1 MLELRKVS
9 WCQPR
14 GALVAGVDLVIRP
27 GEWVTLMGPNGAGKS
42 TLLQIASGVLGFDR
56 RSFAGEI
63 LWNGRDW
70 RQFTPAQRASQVAYL
85 GSDLDSVFPVTVSE
99 VLGSGVIA
107 SGDCTRIEG
116 AARVFDLGPF
126 MGRELNTLS
135 GGERQRV
142 LLARAWVQGA
152 RMLFLDETLS
162 KMDLDYQ
169 VTLGDRL
176 KSLTGEGYSVVLV
189 SHDSHLSVRHA
200 DRILLMQSG
209 RLLADGKP
217 GDVLTE
223 SLLSQVYP
231 RASVGGIFSGNQK

>member
-1 MLELRKVS
+1 MLELKKVS
-9 WCQPR
+9 WCQDR
-14 GALVAGVDLVIRP
+14 GPLVSGVDLVIRP

-56 RSFAGEI
+56 RSFAGTI
-63 LWNGRDW
+63 LWNGQDW
-70 RQFTPAQRASQVAYL
+70 RQFTPARRASQVAYL
-85 GSDLDSVFPVTVSE
+85 GSDLDSVFPVTVAE

-107 SGDCTRIEG
+107 SGDCTRIDG
-116 AARVFDLGPF
+116 ASRFFDLSQL
-126 MGRELNTLS
+126 MDRELNTLS

-152 RMLFLDETLS
+152 RVLFLDETLS

-176 KSLTGEGYSVVLV
+176 KALTAEGYSVVLV
-189 SHDSHLSVRHA
+189 SHDSQLSVRHA

-209 RLLADGKP
+209 RVLADGKP

-231 RASVGGIFSGNQK
+231 RASLGGFFSR